1 MTKRQKANPKQSLL
15 IGALASSFGVFVSK
29 MLGLLYY
36 SPLSSLAGEG
46 NMAFYSITYTYYY
59 LLLKISS
66 AGIPFAIAAI
76 VAKYVAHE
84 DYKTAMVVRKL
95 GTSLVMAI
103 SVFSAFIFIF
113 CSGSIA
119 RQSLGNLASDAD
131 IANLKNLFMI
141 LILAVILVPYLSV
154 IRSYYQGLKRLDLY
168 ASSQVLE
175 QFVRVFF
182 ILIAGFVVVKI
193 LKFDSIY
200 AIYTAIMAAGIA
212 AFVAI
217 LFFKKSTKE
226 DDRRID
232 ELIKNQEGEAADTRY
247 IFKEIVDLGVPYL
260 LISFLG
266 SSGPLVNTSFF
277 LSHVTASG
285 GMPQAEAVLSL
296 GILQANCSKL
306 NAIPQVL
313 TSGFCAGLVPYL
325 TESLVKQDYRQMNK
339 QIMQILNTVLY
350 ILIPVLFIFNF
361 FARDVYYI
369 MYGNS
374 NLDLGTSLFKASNY
388 YAFTETVLPILSSI
402 MITLRLKKEAILTLL
417 MCFLLKLVSFFPMV
431 KYLWV
436 YGMVTSTCF
445 ASVISITVYLIIL
458 NRRFGISFKQTFKV
472 ALLVIICSFI
482 MIVPGILIHNLFG
495 FGYDSRV
502 IDILIMMLCG
512 IVMVIVYIVCSYFC
526 YLPQALFGFKK
537 SDIKRLIHKVFK

>member
-46 NMAFYSITYTYYY
+46 NMAFYSITYTYYD

-388 YAFTETVLPILSSI
+388 YAFTETVLTILSSI
-402 MITLRLKKEAILTLL
+402 MIT
-417 MCFLLKLVSFFPMV
+417 
-431 KYLWV
+431 
-436 YGMVTSTCF
+436 
-445 ASVISITVYLIIL
+445 
-458 NRRFGISFKQTFKV
+458 
-472 ALLVIICSFI
+472 
-482 MIVPGILIHNLFG
+482 
-495 FGYDSRV
+495 
-502 IDILIMMLCG
+502 
-512 IVMVIVYIVCSYFC
+512 
-526 YLPQALFGFKK
+526 
-537 SDIKRLIHKVFK
+537 

>member
-1 MTKRQKANPKQSLL
+1 MTKIQKANPKQSLL
-15 IGALASSFGVFVSK
+15 IGALASSFGVFISK

-46 NMAFYSITYTYYY
+46 NMAFYSITYTYYD
-59 LLLKISS
+59 LLLKISQ

-76 VAKYVAHE
+76 VAKYAAHD
-84 DYKTAMVVRKL
+84 DYKTAMLVRKL

-113 CSGSIA
+113 CSGPIA
-119 RQSLGNLASDAD
+119 RQSLGALASDAD

-182 ILIAGFVVVKI
+182 ILLAGFVVVKV

-200 AIYTAIMAAGIA
+200 AIYTAILAAGIA
-212 AFVAI
+212 ALVAI
-217 LFFKKSTKE
+217 IFFKKSTRE
-226 DDRRID
+226 DDRTIE
-232 ELIKNQEGEAADTRY
+232 ELVKRQEGDAVKAKY
-247 IFKEIVDLGVPYL
+247 IFKEIIDLGVPYL

-277 LSHVTASG
+277 LSHVTTAG
-285 GMPQAEAVLSL
+285 GMPQEEAVLSL

-325 TESLVKQDYRQMNK
+325 TESLVKQDYKKMDK

-374 NLDLGTSLFKASNY
+374 NLDLGTSLFRASNY

-417 MCFLLKLVSFFPMV
+417 MCFILKLVSFFPMV
-431 KYLWV
+431 KYFWA

-445 ASVISITVYLIIL
+445 ASVISITVYLILL
-458 NRRFGISFKQTFKV
+458 NRRFGIKFKQTFKV

-482 MIVPGILIHNLFG
+482 MVVPGILIHNLFG

-502 IDILIMMLCG
+502 IDILIMILCG
-512 IVMVIVYIVCSYFC
+512 IVMVTVYLVCSYFC

-537 SDIKRLIHKVFK
+537 SDIKRLIHKFFK

>member
-46 NMAFYSITYTYYY
+46 NMAFYSITYTYYD

-431 KYLWV
+431 KYLWA

-445 ASVISITVYLIIL
+445 ASVISITVYLVML

-495 FGYDSRV
+495 FGYDN
-502 IDILIMMLCG
+502 
-512 IVMVIVYIVCSYFC
+512 
-526 YLPQALFGFKK
+526 
-537 SDIKRLIHKVFK
+537 